1 MRRRLKLLTVGLV
14 LVTAAV
20 AGCSSTTAGSAGAI
34 QDDVELAAA
43 APASS
48 SAGPTS
54 SPDPVGPSPAPTEAP
69 ASPVASPTDS
79 PSLPAAVYV
88 PADNLGGSTSTAS
101 VCDLGL
107 EYECGDI
114 GSSGVGTVFYASAI
128 PFKCGQYMTSSCNYL
143 EAAPNLW
150 APNSQSTCEMT
161 RSECGGS
168 NQNTS
173 DFSGTGK
180 GITWCTGKGAT
191 SSISGAVNEA
201 IGSGF
206 SNTLAIIPTCNQ
218 GDAANA
224 AQRYEGG
231 RKIDWALPSRDELDA
246 LYYYPNRAAIGGF
259 TSTTYWSSSQT
270 TSAGE
275 KHAFAH
281 YFDKANSEVVDQPSK
296 GAALGVR
303 PVRAF

>member
-1 MRRRLKLLTVGLV
+1 MRTRMKLLTVGLV
-14 LVTAAV
+14 LVTAGV

-34 QDDVELAAA
+34 QDDVELAAS
-43 APASS
+43 PSSS

-54 SPDPVGPSPAPTEAP
+54 SPDPVIPSSAPTEAP
-69 ASPVASPTDS
+69 ASPVASPTDL

-88 PADNLGGSTSTAS
+88 PADNLGGSASTAS

-107 EYECGDI
+107 EYECGGI
-114 GSSGVGTVFYASAI
+114 GSSGVGTVFYASAV

-143 EAAPNLW
+143 ESAPNLW
-150 APNSQSTCEMT
+150 APNSQSPCK
-161 RSECGGS
+161 SACGGS

-173 DFSGTGK
+173 DFSGTGN
-180 GITWCTGKGAT
+180 GITWCTGKGET
-191 SSISGAVNEA
+191 SSISGAVNTV

-206 SNTLAIIPTCNQ
+206 SNTLAIIPMCNP

-259 TSTTYWSSSQT
+259 PSLQYWSSSQT
-270 TSAGE
+270 PSAGE
-275 KHAFAH
+275 KYAFAH
-281 YFDKANSEVVDQPSK
+281 YFDKANSTVVDTERK

>member
-1 MRRRLKLLTVGLV
+1 M
-14 LVTAAV
+14 AA
-20 AGCSSTTAGSAGAI
+20 SAS
-34 QDDVELAAA
+34 
-43 APASS
+43 APASAPAAS
-48 SAGPTS
+48 TS
-54 SPDPVGPSPAPTEAP
+54 PAPSPDPVSPSPAPTEAP

-79 PSLPAAVYV
+79 PSLPAAVYI
-88 PADNLGGSTSTAS
+88 PADNLGGSASTAS

-143 EAAPNLW
+143 ESAPNLW

-180 GITWCTGKGAT
+180 GITWCTGEGAK
-191 SSISGAVNEA
+191 SFISGAVNQA

-231 RKIDWALPSRDELDA
+231 RKIDWALPSKDELDA

-259 TSTTYWSSSQT
+259 TSEMYWSSTQDSDQKP
-270 TSAGE
+270 A
-275 KHAFAH
+275 AWAD
-281 YFDKANSEVVDQPSK
+281 YFDRPNATMIADTPGK
-296 GAALGVR
+296 GKTHGVR

>member
-1 MRRRLKLLTVGLV
+1 MKLLTVGLV

-34 QDDVELAAA
+34 QDDVELAAPA
-43 APASS
+43 SAPASS

-54 SPDPVGPSPAPTEAP
+54 SPDPVTPSPAPTEAP
-69 ASPVASPTDS
+69 ASPVASPTDL

-88 PADNLGGSTSTAS
+88 PADNLGGSASTAS

-128 PFKCGQYMTSSCNYL
+128 SFKCGQYMTSSCNYL
-143 EAAPNLW
+143 ESAPNLW
-150 APNSQSTCEMT
+150 APNSQSTCELT
-161 RSECGGS
+161 GSACGGS

-180 GITWCTGKGAT
+180 GITWCTGEGAK
-191 SSISGAVNEA
+191 SFISGAVNEA

-206 SNTLAIIPTCNQ
+206 SNTLAIIPMCNQ

-231 RKIDWALPSRDELDA
+231 RKIDWALPSKDELDA
-246 LYYYPNRAAIGGF
+246 LYYYANRAAIGGF
-259 TSTTYWSSSQT
+259 TSEMYWSSTQD
-270 TSAGE
+270 SAQ
-275 KHAFAH
+275 KPAAWAD
-281 YFDKANSEVVDQPSK
+281 YFDTPNAQYPDTPGK
-296 GAALGVR
+296 GKTHGVR
-303 PVRAF
+303 PVRAC